1 MQKQKAKQEYFNSL
15 NAQIKSEKQ
24 RKKYDILMTEHE
36 RRVHDKTIKAFEHYE
51 VGDSGSGSG
60 VPKLGQNY
68 SAIQNKYIGRAFGTQ
83 DSPINDISKRTNLNQ
98 VASVSDYTQIQKTAS
113 MPDIATRQGPNG
125 EMKRYPSKLAMA
137 GSMNLLGVPSVESS
151 S

>member
-1 MQKQKAKQEYFNSL
+1 
-15 NAQIKSEKQ
+15 
-24 RKKYDILMTEHE
+24 MTEHE

-51 VGDSGSGSG
+51 VGESGSGSG

-83 DSPINDISKRTNLNQ
+83 ESPMNEISKRPNLNQ
-98 VASVSDYTQIQKTAS
+98 VVSVSDYAPINQTAS
-113 MPDIATRQGPNG
+113 MPEIATRQGPNG

-137 GSMNLLGVPSVESS
+137 GSMNLLGVANVESS
-151 S
+151 T